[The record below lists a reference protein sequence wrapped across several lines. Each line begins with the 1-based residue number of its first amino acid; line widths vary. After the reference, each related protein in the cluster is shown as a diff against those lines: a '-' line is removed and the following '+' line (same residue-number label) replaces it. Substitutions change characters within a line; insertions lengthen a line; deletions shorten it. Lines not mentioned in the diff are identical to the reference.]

1 MWFVVFD
8 PEEEAHYLWVQSISL
23 KEKPSLADLMKYLP
37 KDIRPEDVDPARA
50 QLYLPVSM
58 RSQDGIPWERV
69 RARLAA
75 EVRER
80 IEVIEEETS
89 PTAQSPGAD
98 RQVKAFIAWAPYP
111 SIESYQKVY
120 KKRKK

>member
-23 KEKPSLADLMKYLP
+23 KEKYTLRDMIKHLP
-37 KDIRPEDVDPARA
+37 KGTPWQDMTAEEIK
-50 QLYLPVSM
+50 LHLPVSM
-58 RSQDGIPWERV
+58 RAQDGISWEQV
-69 RARLAA
+69 HARLPH
-75 EVRER
+75 EVQER

-98 RQVKAFIAWAPYP
+98 RQVKEFVAWAPYP
-111 SIESYQKVY
+111 SIESYQKL
-120 KKRKK
+120 KRRKK